1 MLKFKYCL
9 IYIALTLGLQATD
22 YDNLEEENQQLDEK
36 INHLKQQLTEKGV
49 SPKEINKDEFE
60 EEYIDRSYP
69 KISSKKKEKL
79 LKSFSIA
86 DDKSGVFLG
95 GGYAYGELNLSYQGE
110 MLDRYGANAPS
121 AFKNNININ
130 APVSMISAKFGYQKY
145 FVPYFGTR
153 FYGDLLLGGG
163 VLKENAPKQGS
174 FFCILG
180 GRETGGG
187 GGGSVKFK
195 TKKGF
200 FFGFLGERFYGD
212 FVVGGGVLKENAL
225 KQGSFIYILGAMNTD
240 LLFDMP
246 LDFKT
251 KKHFLGVYAGF
262 GIGLMLYQ
270 DKPNQNGRNLVVGG
284 YSSPNFLWK
293 SLIEVD
299 YTFNVGV
306 SLTLYRKHRLEIG
319 TKLPIS
325 YLRMG
330 VEEGALYQNKEDDE
344 RLLVSA
350 NNQFKRSSF
359 LLVNYA
365 FIF

>member
-1 MLKFKYCL
+1 MLKFKYGL
-9 IYIALTLGLQATD
+9 IYIALIIGLQATD

-49 SPKEINKDEFE
+49 SPKEMDKDKFE
-60 EEYIDRSYP
+60 EEYLERTYP
-69 KISSKKKEKL
+69 KISSKKRKKL

-121 AFKNNININ
+121 AFKNNIKIN
-130 APVSMISAKFGYQKY
+130 APVSMISVKFGYQKY

-163 VLKENAPKQGS
+163 VLKEYASKQ
-174 FFCILG
+174 
-180 GRETGGG
+180 
-187 GGGSVKFK
+187 SV
-195 TKKGF
+195 
-200 FFGFLGERFYGD
+200 
-212 FVVGGGVLKENAL
+212 
-225 KQGSFIYILGAMNTD
+225 GSFIYVLGAVNTD

-270 DKPNQNGRNLVVGG
+270 DRPNQNGRNLVVGG

-330 VEEGALYQNKEDDE
+330 VEEGAVYQNKEDDE
-344 RLLVSA
+344 RLLISA

>member
-9 IYIALTLGLQATD
+9 IYIALILGLQATD

-36 INHLKQQLTEKGV
+36 INNLKQQLTEKGV
-49 SPKEINKDEFE
+49 SPKEINKDKFE

-79 LKSFSIA
+79 LKSFFIA
-86 DDKSGVFLG
+86 NDRSGVFLG

-130 APVSMISAKFGYQKY
+130 APVSMISVKFGYQKY

-163 VLKENAPKQGS
+163 A
-174 FFCILG
+174 
-180 GRETGGG
+180 
-187 GGGSVKFK
+187 
-195 TKKGF
+195 
-200 FFGFLGERFYGD
+200 
-212 FVVGGGVLKENAL
+212 LKENAL
-225 KQGSFIYILGAMNTD
+225 KQGSFIYVLGAMNTD

-270 DKPNQNGRNLVVGG
+270 DKPNQNGRDLVVGG

-330 VEEGALYQNKEDDE
+330 VEEGAIYQNKENDE

>member
-1 MLKFKYCL
+1 MKFKYCL
-9 IYIALTLGLQATD
+9 IYIALILGLQATD

-36 INHLKQQLTEKGV
+36 INNLKQQLTEKGV
-49 SPKEINKDEFE
+49 SPKEINKDKFE

-130 APVSMISAKFGYQKY
+130 APVSMISVKFGYQKY

-163 VLKENAPKQGS
+163 ALKE
-174 FFCILG
+174 
-180 GRETGGG
+180 
-187 GGGSVKFK
+187 
-195 TKKGF
+195 
-200 FFGFLGERFYGD
+200 D
-212 FVVGGGVLKENAL
+212 AL
-225 KQGSFIYILGAMNTD
+225 KQSVGSFIYILGAMNTD

-270 DKPNQNGRNLVVGG
+270 DKPNQNGRDLVVGG

-330 VEEGALYQNKEDDE
+330 VEEGAIYQNKEDDE

>member
-1 MLKFKYCL
+1 MLKFKYGL
-9 IYIALTLGLQATD
+9 IYIALILGLQATD

-49 SPKEINKDEFE
+49 SPKEMDKDKFE
-60 EEYIDRSYP
+60 EEYLERTYP
-69 KISSKKKEKL
+69 KISSKKRKKL

-121 AFKNNININ
+121 AFKNNIKIN

-163 VLKENAPKQGS
+163 VLKEDASKQ
-174 FFCILG
+174 
-180 GRETGGG
+180 
-187 GGGSVKFK
+187 SV
-195 TKKGF
+195 
-200 FFGFLGERFYGD
+200 
-212 FVVGGGVLKENAL
+212 
-225 KQGSFIYILGAMNTD
+225 GSFIYVLGAMNTD

-344 RLLVSA
+344 RLLISA

>member
-9 IYIALTLGLQATD
+9 IYIALILGLQATD

-36 INHLKQQLTEKGV
+36 INNLKQQLTEKGV
-49 SPKEINKDEFE
+49 SPKEINKDKFE

-79 LKSFSIA
+79 IKSFSIA
-86 DDKSGVFLG
+86 NDRSGVFLG

-130 APVSMISAKFGYQKY
+130 APVFMISVKFGYQKY

-163 VLKENAPKQGS
+163 ALKEK
-174 FFCILG
+174 
-180 GRETGGG
+180 
-187 GGGSVKFK
+187 
-195 TKKGF
+195 
-200 FFGFLGERFYGD
+200 
-212 FVVGGGVLKENAL
+212 AL
-225 KQGSFIYILGAMNTD
+225 KQGSFFYVLGAVNTD

-251 KKHFLGVYAGF
+251 KKHFLGIYAGF

-330 VEEGALYQNKEDDE
+330 VEEGAIYHNKEDDE

>member
-1 MLKFKYCL
+1 MKFKYCL
-9 IYIALTLGLQATD
+9 VYIAFILGLQAAD

-36 INHLKQQLTEKGV
+36 INNLKQQLTEKGF
-49 SPKEINKDEFE
+49 SPQEMDKDKFE
-60 EEYIDRSYP
+60 EEYIERSYP

-86 DDKSGVFLG
+86 NDRSGVFLG

-130 APVSMISAKFGYQKY
+130 APVSMISVKFGYQKY

-163 VLKENAPKQGS
+163 A
-174 FFCILG
+174 
-180 GRETGGG
+180 
-187 GGGSVKFK
+187 
-195 TKKGF
+195 
-200 FFGFLGERFYGD
+200 
-212 FVVGGGVLKENAL
+212 LKENAL

-270 DKPNQNGRNLVVGG
+270 DKPNQNGRDLVVGG

-330 VEEGALYQNKEDDE
+330 VEEGAIYHNKEDDE

>member
-9 IYIALTLGLQATD
+9 VYIALILGLQATD

-36 INHLKQQLTEKGV
+36 INNLKQQLTEKGV

-86 DDKSGVFLG
+86 NDRSGVFLG

-110 MLDRYGANAPS
+110 MLDRYGTNAPS
-121 AFKNNININ
+121 TFKNNININ
-130 APVSMISAKFGYQKY
+130 APVSMISVKFGYQKY

-163 VLKENAPKQGS
+163 A
-174 FFCILG
+174 
-180 GRETGGG
+180 
-187 GGGSVKFK
+187 
-195 TKKGF
+195 
-200 FFGFLGERFYGD
+200 
-212 FVVGGGVLKENAL
+212 LKENAL
-225 KQGSFIYILGAMNTD
+225 KQGSFIYVLGAMNTD

-270 DKPNQNGRNLVVGG
+270 DKPNQNGRDLVVGG

-330 VEEGALYQNKEDDE
+330 VEEGAVYQNKEDDE

>member
-1 MLKFKYCL
+1 MLKFKYGL
-9 IYIALTLGLQATD
+9 IYIVLILGLQAAD

-49 SPKEINKDEFE
+49 SPKEMDKDKFE
-60 EEYIDRSYP
+60 EEYLERTYP
-69 KISSKKKEKL
+69 KISSKKRKKL

-121 AFKNNININ
+121 AFKNNIKIN

-163 VLKENAPKQGS
+163 ALKEDASKQ
-174 FFCILG
+174 
-180 GRETGGG
+180 
-187 GGGSVKFK
+187 SV
-195 TKKGF
+195 
-200 FFGFLGERFYGD
+200 
-212 FVVGGGVLKENAL
+212 
-225 KQGSFIYILGAMNTD
+225 GSFIYVLGAVNTD

-270 DKPNQNGRNLVVGG
+270 DRPNQNGRNLVVGG

-344 RLLVSA
+344 RLLISA

>member
-1 MLKFKYCL
+1 MKLKYWLVYLAF
-9 IYIALTLGLQATD
+9 IIGLQATD

-36 INHLKQQLTEKGV
+36 INNLKRQLTEKGV
-49 SPKEINKDEFE
+49 SPKEMDKDKFE
-60 EEYIDRSYP
+60 EEYLERTYP
-69 KISSKKKEKL
+69 KISSKKRKKL

-110 MLDRYGANAPS
+110 MNDKYGANAPS
-121 AFKNNININ
+121 AFKNNIKIN

-163 VLKENAPKQGS
+163 A
-174 FFCILG
+174 
-180 GRETGGG
+180 
-187 GGGSVKFK
+187 
-195 TKKGF
+195 
-200 FFGFLGERFYGD
+200 
-212 FVVGGGVLKENAL
+212 LKENAL
-225 KQGSFIYILGAMNTD
+225 KQPVGSFFYVLGAMNTD

-330 VEEGALYQNKEDDE
+330 VEEGAIYHNKENDE
-344 RLLVSA
+344 RLLISA

>member
-1 MLKFKYCL
+1 MLKFKYGL
-9 IYIALTLGLQATD
+9 IYIALIIGLQATD

-49 SPKEINKDEFE
+49 SPKEMDKDKFE
-60 EEYIDRSYP
+60 EEYLERTYP
-69 KISSKKKEKL
+69 KISSKKRKKL

-121 AFKNNININ
+121 AFKNNIKIN
-130 APVSMISAKFGYQKY
+130 APVSMISVKFGYQKY

-163 VLKENAPKQGS
+163 VLKENA
-174 FFCILG
+174 
-180 GRETGGG
+180 
-187 GGGSVKFK
+187 
-195 TKKGF
+195 
-200 FFGFLGERFYGD
+200 
-212 FVVGGGVLKENAL
+212 L
-225 KQGSFIYILGAMNTD
+225 KQSVGSFIYVLGAFNTD

-270 DKPNQNGRNLVVGG
+270 DKPNQNGRNLVMGG

>member
-1 MLKFKYCL
+1 MLKFKYGL
-9 IYIALTLGLQATD
+9 IYIVLILGLQATD

-49 SPKEINKDEFE
+49 SPKEMDKDKFE
-60 EEYIDRSYP
+60 EEYLERTYP
-69 KISSKKKEKL
+69 KISSKKRKKL

-121 AFKNNININ
+121 AFKNNIKIN
-130 APVSMISAKFGYQKY
+130 APVSMISVKFGYQKY

-163 VLKENAPKQGS
+163 VLKEDASKQ
-174 FFCILG
+174 
-180 GRETGGG
+180 
-187 GGGSVKFK
+187 SV
-195 TKKGF
+195 
-200 FFGFLGERFYGD
+200 
-212 FVVGGGVLKENAL
+212 
-225 KQGSFIYILGAMNTD
+225 GSFIYVLGAVNTD

-344 RLLVSA
+344 RLLISA

>member
-9 IYIALTLGLQATD
+9 IYIALILGLQATD

-49 SPKEINKDEFE
+49 SPKEINKDKFE

-69 KISSKKKEKL
+69 KISFKKKEKL

-110 MLDRYGANAPS
+110 MLDRYGANASS

-130 APVSMISAKFGYQKY
+130 APVSMISVKFGYQKY

-163 VLKENAPKQGS
+163 A
-174 FFCILG
+174 
-180 GRETGGG
+180 
-187 GGGSVKFK
+187 
-195 TKKGF
+195 
-200 FFGFLGERFYGD
+200 
-212 FVVGGGVLKENAL
+212 LKENAL
-225 KQGSFIYILGAMNTD
+225 KQGSFIYVLGAMNTD

-246 LDFKT
+246 LDFKI

-270 DKPNQNGRNLVVGG
+270 DKPNQNGRDLVVGG

-330 VEEGALYQNKEDDE
+330 VEEGAIYQNKEDDE

>member
-1 MLKFKYCL
+1 MLKFKYGL
-9 IYIALTLGLQATD
+9 IYIALIIGLQATD

-49 SPKEINKDEFE
+49 SPKEMDKDKFE
-60 EEYIDRSYP
+60 EEYLERTYP
-69 KISSKKKEKL
+69 KISSKKRKKL

-121 AFKNNININ
+121 AFKNNIKIN
-130 APVSMISAKFGYQKY
+130 APVSMISVKFGYQKY

-163 VLKENAPKQGS
+163 VLKENA
-174 FFCILG
+174 
-180 GRETGGG
+180 
-187 GGGSVKFK
+187 
-195 TKKGF
+195 
-200 FFGFLGERFYGD
+200 
-212 FVVGGGVLKENAL
+212 L
-225 KQGSFIYILGAMNTD
+225 KQSVGSFIYVLGAVNTD

-270 DKPNQNGRNLVVGG
+270 DKPNQNGRNLVMGG

-319 TKLPIS
+319 AKLPIS

-330 VEEGALYQNKEDDE
+330 VEEGAIYQNKEDDE
-344 RLLVSA
+344 RLLISA

>member
-1 MLKFKYCL
+1 MKFKYCL
-9 IYIALTLGLQATD
+9 IYIALILRLQATD

-36 INHLKQQLTEKGV
+36 INNLKQQLTEKGV
-49 SPKEINKDEFE
+49 SPKEIDKDKFE
-60 EEYIDRSYP
+60 EEYINRSYP
-69 KISSKKKEKL
+69 KIFSKKKEKL

-130 APVSMISAKFGYQKY
+130 APVSMISVKFGYQKY

-163 VLKENAPKQGS
+163 A
-174 FFCILG
+174 
-180 GRETGGG
+180 
-187 GGGSVKFK
+187 
-195 TKKGF
+195 
-200 FFGFLGERFYGD
+200 
-212 FVVGGGVLKENAL
+212 LKENAL
-225 KQGSFIYILGAMNTD
+225 KQGSFIYVLGAMNTD

-330 VEEGALYQNKEDDE
+330 VEEGAIYQNKEDDE

>member
-9 IYIALTLGLQATD
+9 IYIALIIGLQATD

-36 INHLKQQLTEKGV
+36 INNLKQQLTEKGV
-49 SPKEINKDEFE
+49 SPKEMDKDKFE
-60 EEYIDRSYP
+60 EEYLERTYP
-69 KISSKKKEKL
+69 KISSKKRKKL

-121 AFKNNININ
+121 AFKNNIEIN

-163 VLKENAPKQGS
+163 ALKEDASKQ
-174 FFCILG
+174 
-180 GRETGGG
+180 
-187 GGGSVKFK
+187 SV
-195 TKKGF
+195 
-200 FFGFLGERFYGD
+200 
-212 FVVGGGVLKENAL
+212 
-225 KQGSFIYILGAMNTD
+225 GSFIYVLGAVNTD

-330 VEEGALYQNKEDDE
+330 VEEGAVYQNKEDE
-344 RLLVSA
+344 RLLISA

>member
-1 MLKFKYCL
+1 M
-9 IYIALTLGLQATD
+9 IYIALILGLQATD

-49 SPKEINKDEFE
+49 SPKEINKDKFE
-60 EEYIDRSYP
+60 EEYINRSYP
-69 KISSKKKEKL
+69 KISFKKKEKL

-110 MLDRYGANAPS
+110 MLDKYGANAPS
-121 AFKNNININ
+121 AFKNNIKIN
-130 APVSMISAKFGYQKY
+130 APVSMISVKFGYQKY

-163 VLKENAPKQGS
+163 VLKENVIKQH
-174 FFCILG
+174 
-180 GRETGGG
+180 
-187 GGGSVKFK
+187 V
-195 TKKGF
+195 
-200 FFGFLGERFYGD
+200 
-212 FVVGGGVLKENAL
+212 
-225 KQGSFIYILGAMNTD
+225 GSFIYVLGAMNTD

-344 RLLVSA
+344 RLLISA

>member
-1 MLKFKYCL
+1 MLKFKYGL
-9 IYIALTLGLQATD
+9 IYIALILGLQATD

-49 SPKEINKDEFE
+49 SPKEMDKDKFE
-60 EEYIDRSYP
+60 EEYLERTYP
-69 KISSKKKEKL
+69 KISSKKRKKL

-110 MLDRYGANAPS
+110 MLDGYGANAPS
-121 AFKNNININ
+121 AFKNNIKIN
-130 APVSMISAKFGYQKY
+130 APVSMISVKFGYQKY

-163 VLKENAPKQGS
+163 VLKENASKQ
-174 FFCILG
+174 
-180 GRETGGG
+180 
-187 GGGSVKFK
+187 SV
-195 TKKGF
+195 
-200 FFGFLGERFYGD
+200 
-212 FVVGGGVLKENAL
+212 
-225 KQGSFIYILGAMNTD
+225 GSFIYVLGAVNTD

-270 DKPNQNGRNLVVGG
+270 DKPNQNGRDLVVGG

-330 VEEGALYQNKEDDE
+330 VEEGAIYQNKDNE
-344 RLLVSA
+344 RLLISA

>member
-9 IYIALTLGLQATD
+9 IYIALILGLQATD

-36 INHLKQQLTEKGV
+36 INNLKQQLTEKGV
-49 SPKEINKDEFE
+49 SPKEINKDKFE

-69 KISSKKKEKL
+69 KISPKKKEKL

-86 DDKSGVFLG
+86 NDRSGVFLG

-130 APVSMISAKFGYQKY
+130 APVSMISVKFGYQKY

-163 VLKENAPKQGS
+163 A
-174 FFCILG
+174 
-180 GRETGGG
+180 
-187 GGGSVKFK
+187 
-195 TKKGF
+195 
-200 FFGFLGERFYGD
+200 
-212 FVVGGGVLKENAL
+212 LKENAL
-225 KQGSFIYILGAMNTD
+225 KQGSFIYVLGAMNTD

-270 DKPNQNGRNLVVGG
+270 DKPNQNGRDLVVGG

-330 VEEGALYQNKEDDE
+330 VEEGAIYHNKEDDE

>member
-1 MLKFKYCL
+1 MLKFKYGL
-9 IYIALTLGLQATD
+9 IYIALILGLQATD

-49 SPKEINKDEFE
+49 SPKEMDKDKFE
-60 EEYIDRSYP
+60 EEYLERTYP
-69 KISSKKKEKL
+69 KISSKKRKKL

-86 DDKSGVFLG
+86 DDKSGVFWG

-130 APVSMISAKFGYQKY
+130 APVSMISVKFGYQKY

-163 VLKENAPKQGS
+163 VLKEDASKQ
-174 FFCILG
+174 
-180 GRETGGG
+180 
-187 GGGSVKFK
+187 SV
-195 TKKGF
+195 
-200 FFGFLGERFYGD
+200 
-212 FVVGGGVLKENAL
+212 
-225 KQGSFIYILGAMNTD
+225 GSFIYVLGAMNTD

-330 VEEGALYQNKEDDE
+330 VEEGAVYQNKEDDE
-344 RLLVSA
+344 RLLISA

>member
-1 MLKFKYCL
+1 MKFKYCL
-9 IYIALTLGLQATD
+9 IYIALILRLQATD

-36 INHLKQQLTEKGV
+36 INNLKQQLTEKGV
-49 SPKEINKDEFE
+49 SPKEIDKDKFE
-60 EEYIDRSYP
+60 EEYINRSYP
-69 KISSKKKEKL
+69 KIFSKKKEKL

-130 APVSMISAKFGYQKY
+130 APVSMISVKFGYQKY

-163 VLKENAPKQGS
+163 A
-174 FFCILG
+174 
-180 GRETGGG
+180 
-187 GGGSVKFK
+187 
-195 TKKGF
+195 
-200 FFGFLGERFYGD
+200 
-212 FVVGGGVLKENAL
+212 LKENAL
-225 KQGSFIYILGAMNTD
+225 KQGSFIYVLGAVNTD

-330 VEEGALYQNKEDDE
+330 VEEGAIYQNKEDNE

>member
-1 MLKFKYCL
+1 MKLKYWLVYLAF
-9 IYIALTLGLQATD
+9 IIGLQATD

-49 SPKEINKDEFE
+49 SPKEMDKDKFE
-60 EEYIDRSYP
+60 EEYLERTYP
-69 KISSKKKEKL
+69 KISSKKRKKL

-110 MLDRYGANAPS
+110 MLDKYGANAPS
-121 AFKNNININ
+121 AFKNNIKID
-130 APVSMISAKFGYQKY
+130 APVSMISVKFGYQKY

-163 VLKENAPKQGS
+163 VLKEDASKQ
-174 FFCILG
+174 
-180 GRETGGG
+180 
-187 GGGSVKFK
+187 SV
-195 TKKGF
+195 
-200 FFGFLGERFYGD
+200 
-212 FVVGGGVLKENAL
+212 
-225 KQGSFIYILGAMNTD
+225 GSFIYVLGAMNTD

-330 VEEGALYQNKEDDE
+330 VEEGAIYQNKEDDE

>member
-1 MLKFKYCL
+1 MLKFKYGL
-9 IYIALTLGLQATD
+9 IYIALILGLQATD

-49 SPKEINKDEFE
+49 SPKEMDKDKFE
-60 EEYIDRSYP
+60 EEYLERTYP
-69 KISSKKKEKL
+69 KISSKKRKKL

-121 AFKNNININ
+121 AFKNNIKIN
-130 APVSMISAKFGYQKY
+130 APVSMISVKFGYQKY

-163 VLKENAPKQGS
+163 VLKEDASKQ
-174 FFCILG
+174 
-180 GRETGGG
+180 
-187 GGGSVKFK
+187 SV
-195 TKKGF
+195 
-200 FFGFLGERFYGD
+200 
-212 FVVGGGVLKENAL
+212 
-225 KQGSFIYILGAMNTD
+225 GSFIYVLGAVNTD

-270 DKPNQNGRNLVVGG
+270 DKPNQNGRDLVVGG

-344 RLLVSA
+344 RLLISA

>member
-1 MLKFKYCL
+1 MKLKYWLVYLAF
-9 IYIALTLGLQATD
+9 IIGLQATD

-36 INHLKQQLTEKGV
+36 INNLKRQLTEKGV
-49 SPKEINKDEFE
+49 SPKEMDKDKFE
-60 EEYIDRSYP
+60 EEYLERTYP
-69 KISSKKKEKL
+69 KISSKKRKKL

-110 MLDRYGANAPS
+110 MNDKYGANAPS

-130 APVSMISAKFGYQKY
+130 APVSMISVKFGYQKY

-163 VLKENAPKQGS
+163 A
-174 FFCILG
+174 
-180 GRETGGG
+180 
-187 GGGSVKFK
+187 
-195 TKKGF
+195 
-200 FFGFLGERFYGD
+200 
-212 FVVGGGVLKENAL
+212 LKENAL
-225 KQGSFIYILGAMNTD
+225 KQPVGSFFYILGAMNTD

-246 LDFKT
+246 LNFKT

-330 VEEGALYQNKEDDE
+330 VEEGAIYHNKENDE
-344 RLLVSA
+344 RLLISA

>member
-1 MLKFKYCL
+1 MLKFKYGL
-9 IYIALTLGLQATD
+9 IYIVLIIGLQATD

-49 SPKEINKDEFE
+49 SPKEMDKDKFE
-60 EEYIDRSYP
+60 EEYLERTYP
-69 KISSKKKEKL
+69 KISSKKRKKL

-130 APVSMISAKFGYQKY
+130 APVSMISVKFGYQKY

-163 VLKENAPKQGS
+163 VLKENASKQ
-174 FFCILG
+174 
-180 GRETGGG
+180 
-187 GGGSVKFK
+187 SV
-195 TKKGF
+195 
-200 FFGFLGERFYGD
+200 
-212 FVVGGGVLKENAL
+212 
-225 KQGSFIYILGAMNTD
+225 GSFIYVLGAVNTD

-270 DKPNQNGRNLVVGG
+270 DRPNQNGRNLVVGG

-330 VEEGALYQNKEDDE
+330 VEEGALYQNKEDNE
-344 RLLVSA
+344 RLLISA

>member
-1 MLKFKYCL
+1 MLKFKYGL
-9 IYIALTLGLQATD
+9 IYIALIIGLQATD

-49 SPKEINKDEFE
+49 SPKEMDKDKFE
-60 EEYIDRSYP
+60 EEYLERTYP
-69 KISSKKKEKL
+69 KISSKKRKKL

-130 APVSMISAKFGYQKY
+130 APVSMISVKFGYQKY

-163 VLKENAPKQGS
+163 VLKEDASKQ
-174 FFCILG
+174 
-180 GRETGGG
+180 
-187 GGGSVKFK
+187 SV
-195 TKKGF
+195 
-200 FFGFLGERFYGD
+200 
-212 FVVGGGVLKENAL
+212 
-225 KQGSFIYILGAMNTD
+225 GSFIYVLGAVNTD

-270 DKPNQNGRNLVVGG
+270 DKPNQNGRNLVMGG

-344 RLLVSA
+344 RLLISA

>member
-1 MLKFKYCL
+1 MKLKYWLVYLAF
-9 IYIALTLGLQATD
+9 IIGLQATD

-36 INHLKQQLTEKGV
+36 INNLKRQLTEKGV
-49 SPKEINKDEFE
+49 SPKEMDKDKFE
-60 EEYIDRSYP
+60 EEYLERTYP
-69 KISSKKKEKL
+69 KISSKKRKKL

-110 MLDRYGANAPS
+110 MLDRYGTNAPS

-163 VLKENAPKQGS
+163 VLKE
-174 FFCILG
+174 
-180 GRETGGG
+180 
-187 GGGSVKFK
+187 
-195 TKKGF
+195 
-200 FFGFLGERFYGD
+200 D
-212 FVVGGGVLKENAL
+212 AL
-225 KQGSFIYILGAMNTD
+225 KQSVGSFIYVLGAVNTD

-344 RLLVSA
+344 RLLISA

>member
-1 MLKFKYCL
+1 MLKFKYGL
-9 IYIALTLGLQATD
+9 IYIALIIGLQATD

-49 SPKEINKDEFE
+49 LPKEMDKDKFE
-60 EEYIDRSYP
+60 EEYLERTYP
-69 KISSKKKEKL
+69 KISSKKRKKL

-121 AFKNNININ
+121 AFKNNIKIN

-163 VLKENAPKQGS
+163 VLKEDASKQ
-174 FFCILG
+174 
-180 GRETGGG
+180 
-187 GGGSVKFK
+187 SV
-195 TKKGF
+195 
-200 FFGFLGERFYGD
+200 
-212 FVVGGGVLKENAL
+212 
-225 KQGSFIYILGAMNTD
+225 GSFIYVLGAVNTD

-270 DKPNQNGRNLVVGG
+270 DKSNQNGRNLVVGG

-344 RLLVSA
+344 RLLISA

>member
-1 MLKFKYCL
+1 MKLKYWLVYLAF
-9 IYIALTLGLQATD
+9 IIGLQATD

-36 INHLKQQLTEKGV
+36 INHLKRQLTEKGV
-49 SPKEINKDEFE
+49 SPKEMDKDKFE
-60 EEYIDRSYP
+60 EEYLERTYP
-69 KISSKKKEKL
+69 KISSKKRKKL

-110 MLDRYGANAPS
+110 MNDKYGANAPS

-163 VLKENAPKQGS
+163 A
-174 FFCILG
+174 
-180 GRETGGG
+180 
-187 GGGSVKFK
+187 
-195 TKKGF
+195 
-200 FFGFLGERFYGD
+200 
-212 FVVGGGVLKENAL
+212 LKENAL
-225 KQGSFIYILGAMNTD
+225 KQPVGSFFYVLGAMNTD

-270 DKPNQNGRNLVVGG
+270 DKPNQNGRDLVVGG

-330 VEEGALYQNKEDDE
+330 VEEGALYQNKENDE
-344 RLLVSA
+344 RLLISA

>member
-1 MLKFKYCL
+1 MKFKYGL
-9 IYIALTLGLQATD
+9 IYIALILGLQAAD

-49 SPKEINKDEFE
+49 SPKEINKDKFE

-130 APVSMISAKFGYQKY
+130 APVSMISVKFGYQKY

-163 VLKENAPKQGS
+163 ALKEN
-174 FFCILG
+174 
-180 GRETGGG
+180 
-187 GGGSVKFK
+187 V
-195 TKKGF
+195 
-200 FFGFLGERFYGD
+200 
-212 FVVGGGVLKENAL
+212 L
-225 KQGSFIYILGAMNTD
+225 KQGSFIYVLGAMNTD

-262 GIGLMLYQ
+262 GIELMLYQ
-270 DKPNQNGRNLVVGG
+270 DKPNQNGRDLVVGG

-330 VEEGALYQNKEDDE
+330 VEEGAVYQNKEDDE

>member
-1 MLKFKYCL
+1 MLKFKYGL
-9 IYIALTLGLQATD
+9 IYIALILGLQATD

-49 SPKEINKDEFE
+49 SPKEMDKDKFE
-60 EEYIDRSYP
+60 EEYLERTYP
-69 KISSKKKEKL
+69 KISSKKRKKL

-130 APVSMISAKFGYQKY
+130 APVSMISVKFGYQKY

-163 VLKENAPKQGS
+163 VLKEDASKQ
-174 FFCILG
+174 
-180 GRETGGG
+180 
-187 GGGSVKFK
+187 SV
-195 TKKGF
+195 
-200 FFGFLGERFYGD
+200 
-212 FVVGGGVLKENAL
+212 
-225 KQGSFIYILGAMNTD
+225 GSFIYVLGAVNTD

-270 DKPNQNGRNLVVGG
+270 DKPNQNGRNLVMGG

-330 VEEGALYQNKEDDE
+330 VEEGAIYQNKDDE
-344 RLLVSA
+344 RLLISA

>member
-1 MLKFKYCL
+1 MKFKYCL
-9 IYIALTLGLQATD
+9 IYIALILGLQATD
-22 YDNLEEENQQLDEK
+22 YDNLEEGNQQLDEK
-36 INHLKQQLTEKGV
+36 INNLKQQLTEKGV
-49 SPKEINKDEFE
+49 SPKEINKDKFE

-86 DDKSGVFLG
+86 NDRSGVFLG

-130 APVSMISAKFGYQKY
+130 APVSMISVKFGYQKY

-163 VLKENAPKQGS
+163 ALKENVLKQGS
-174 FFCILG
+174 FFY
-180 GRETGGG
+180 
-187 GGGSVKFK
+187 V
-195 TKKGF
+195 
-200 FFGFLGERFYGD
+200 
-212 FVVGGGVLKENAL
+212 
-225 KQGSFIYILGAMNTD
+225 LGAVNTD

-330 VEEGALYQNKEDDE
+330 VEEGAVYQNKEDDE
-344 RLLVSA
+344 RLLISA
-350 NNQFKRSSF
+350 NNQFKQSSF

>member
-1 MLKFKYCL
+1 MLKFKYGL
-9 IYIALTLGLQATD
+9 IYIALIIGLQATD

-49 SPKEINKDEFE
+49 SPKEMDKDKFE
-60 EEYIDRSYP
+60 EEYLERTYP
-69 KISSKKKEKL
+69 KISSKKRKKL

-95 GGYAYGELNLSYQGE
+95 GGYAYGGLNLSYQGE

-163 VLKENAPKQGS
+163 ALKEDASKQ
-174 FFCILG
+174 
-180 GRETGGG
+180 
-187 GGGSVKFK
+187 SV
-195 TKKGF
+195 
-200 FFGFLGERFYGD
+200 
-212 FVVGGGVLKENAL
+212 
-225 KQGSFIYILGAMNTD
+225 GSFIYVLGAVNTD

>member
-1 MLKFKYCL
+1 MLKFKYGL
-9 IYIALTLGLQATD
+9 IYIALIIGLQATD

-36 INHLKQQLTEKGV
+36 INHLKQQLTEKRV
-49 SPKEINKDEFE
+49 SPKEMDKDKFE
-60 EEYIDRSYP
+60 EEYLERTYP
-69 KISSKKKEKL
+69 KISSKKRKKL

-130 APVSMISAKFGYQKY
+130 APVSMISVKFGYQKY

-163 VLKENAPKQGS
+163 VLKENVIKQ
-174 FFCILG
+174 
-180 GRETGGG
+180 
-187 GGGSVKFK
+187 SV
-195 TKKGF
+195 
-200 FFGFLGERFYGD
+200 
-212 FVVGGGVLKENAL
+212 
-225 KQGSFIYILGAMNTD
+225 GSFIYVLGAMNTD

-344 RLLVSA
+344 RLLISA

>member
-1 MLKFKYCL
+1 MKLKYWLVYLAF
-9 IYIALTLGLQATD
+9 IIGLQATD

-36 INHLKQQLTEKGV
+36 INDLKRQLTEKGV
-49 SPKEINKDEFE
+49 SPKEMDKDKFE
-60 EEYIDRSYP
+60 EEYLERTYP
-69 KISSKKKEKL
+69 KISSKKRKKL

-130 APVSMISAKFGYQKY
+130 APVSMISVKFGYQKY

-163 VLKENAPKQGS
+163 A
-174 FFCILG
+174 
-180 GRETGGG
+180 
-187 GGGSVKFK
+187 
-195 TKKGF
+195 
-200 FFGFLGERFYGD
+200 
-212 FVVGGGVLKENAL
+212 LKENAL
-225 KQGSFIYILGAMNTD
+225 KQSVGSFIYVLGAMNTD

-270 DKPNQNGRNLVVGG
+270 DKPNQNGRDLVVGG

-330 VEEGALYQNKEDDE
+330 VEEGAIYHNKENDE
-344 RLLVSA
+344 RLLISA

>member
-9 IYIALTLGLQATD
+9 IYIVLILGLQAAD

-36 INHLKQQLTEKGV
+36 INNLKQQLTEKGV
-49 SPKEINKDEFE
+49 SLKEINKDKFE

-79 LKSFSIA
+79 LKSFFIA

-110 MLDRYGANAPS
+110 MLDKYGANAPS

-163 VLKENAPKQGS
+163 A
-174 FFCILG
+174 
-180 GRETGGG
+180 
-187 GGGSVKFK
+187 
-195 TKKGF
+195 
-200 FFGFLGERFYGD
+200 
-212 FVVGGGVLKENAL
+212 LKENAL

-330 VEEGALYQNKEDDE
+330 VEEGAVYQNKEDDE

>member
-1 MLKFKYCL
+1 MKLKYWLVYLAF
-9 IYIALTLGLQATD
+9 IIGLQATD

-36 INHLKQQLTEKGV
+36 INNLKRQLTEKGV
-49 SPKEINKDEFE
+49 SPKEMDKDKFE
-60 EEYIDRSYP
+60 EEYLERTYP
-69 KISSKKKEKL
+69 KISSKKRKKL

-130 APVSMISAKFGYQKY
+130 APVSMISVKFGYQKY

-163 VLKENAPKQGS
+163 A
-174 FFCILG
+174 
-180 GRETGGG
+180 
-187 GGGSVKFK
+187 
-195 TKKGF
+195 
-200 FFGFLGERFYGD
+200 
-212 FVVGGGVLKENAL
+212 LKENAL
-225 KQGSFIYILGAMNTD
+225 KQSVGSFIYVLGAMNTD

-270 DKPNQNGRNLVVGG
+270 DKPNQNGRDLVVGG

-330 VEEGALYQNKEDDE
+330 VEEGAVYHNKENDE
-344 RLLVSA
+344 RLLISA

>member
-1 MLKFKYCL
+1 MKFKYCL
-9 IYIALTLGLQATD
+9 IYTALILGLQAAD

-36 INHLKQQLTEKGV
+36 INNLKQQLTEKGV
-49 SPKEINKDEFE
+49 SPKEIDKDKFE

-86 DDKSGVFLG
+86 NDRSGVFLG

-130 APVSMISAKFGYQKY
+130 APVSMISVKFGYQKY

-163 VLKENAPKQGS
+163 A
-174 FFCILG
+174 
-180 GRETGGG
+180 
-187 GGGSVKFK
+187 
-195 TKKGF
+195 
-200 FFGFLGERFYGD
+200 
-212 FVVGGGVLKENAL
+212 LKENAL
-225 KQGSFIYILGAMNTD
+225 KQSVGSFIYVLGAVNTD

-330 VEEGALYQNKEDDE
+330 VEEGAIYHNKEDDE

>member
-9 IYIALTLGLQATD
+9 IYIALILGLQATD

-49 SPKEINKDEFE
+49 SPKEINKDKFE

-130 APVSMISAKFGYQKY
+130 APVSMISVKFGYQKY

-163 VLKENAPKQGS
+163 ALKEN
-174 FFCILG
+174 
-180 GRETGGG
+180 
-187 GGGSVKFK
+187 V
-195 TKKGF
+195 
-200 FFGFLGERFYGD
+200 
-212 FVVGGGVLKENAL
+212 L
-225 KQGSFIYILGAMNTD
+225 KQGSFIYVLGAVNTD

-270 DKPNQNGRNLVVGG
+270 DKPNQNGRNLVAGG

-330 VEEGALYQNKEDDE
+330 VEEGAIYQNKEDDE

>member
-1 MLKFKYCL
+1 MLKFKYGL
-9 IYIALTLGLQATD
+9 IYIALIIGLQATD
-22 YDNLEEENQQLDEK
+22 YDNLGEENQQLDEK

-49 SPKEINKDEFE
+49 SPKEMDKDKFE
-60 EEYIDRSYP
+60 EEYLERTYP
-69 KISSKKKEKL
+69 KISSKKRKKL

-121 AFKNNININ
+121 AFKNNIKIN
-130 APVSMISAKFGYQKY
+130 APVSMISVKFGYQKY

-163 VLKENAPKQGS
+163 VLKEDASKQ
-174 FFCILG
+174 
-180 GRETGGG
+180 
-187 GGGSVKFK
+187 SV
-195 TKKGF
+195 
-200 FFGFLGERFYGD
+200 
-212 FVVGGGVLKENAL
+212 
-225 KQGSFIYILGAMNTD
+225 GSFIYVLGAVNTD

-344 RLLVSA
+344 RLLISA